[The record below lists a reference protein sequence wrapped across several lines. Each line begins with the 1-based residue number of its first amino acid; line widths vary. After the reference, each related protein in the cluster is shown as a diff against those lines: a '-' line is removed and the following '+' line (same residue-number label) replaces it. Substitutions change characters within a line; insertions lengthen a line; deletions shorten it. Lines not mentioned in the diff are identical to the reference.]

1 MYSKARAELDG
12 FKNFVRTQNIVGLAV
27 GVIVGGAATR
37 LVGSFVDNII
47 NPIIGILLGSKGA
60 FSEVTL
66 FGTIKVGLFLNSLI
80 YFLIL
85 LVIVYFIIN
94 KAVALI
100 MREAKE
106 KKQQAD

>member
-1 MYSKARAELDG
+1 MYSKAKAELDG

-37 LVGSFVDNII
+37 LVGSLVDNII
-47 NPIIGILLGSKGA
+47 NPIIGMILGSSGA
-60 FSEVTL
+60 FSEFTI

-85 LVIVYFIIN
+85 LAIVYFIIN
-94 KAVALI
+94 KAVLLI
-100 MREAKE
+100 MREQKE
-106 KKQQAD
+106 KNDKS